1 MANNVNWIQRSSV
14 PSFAQMLKKNLPAQ
28 APAVNLSSTVSTCC
42 PYVEPDCG
50 TAKVTQITGFP
61 QITFPE
67 PFLSEMI
74 VPASLSSL
82 PPRKVTK
89 EFVVKYRRGDLN
101 PVSAL
106 YQFAQMQRM
115 EIDLKETVT
124 TAWNEAKANA
134 AIRALDELLLHEDSE
149 LPDKRTFIHE
159 KISSIIKETFTN
171 LISKYPEYESCG
183 SSLAAYF
190 YRQLLLFYSGSNGMM
205 DKSIFCT
212 EPATNLLAL
221 KPNFN
226 IFLYMN
232 QLPKGAAQTNPQLL
246 YFSVEGKNIPAAY
259 YSGEIVHNLYS
270 MSSADKRTRCEVLG
284 VQ

>member
-61 QITFPE
+61 PITLPE

-89 EFVVKYRRGDLN
+89 EFVVKYRHGDLN

-115 EIDLKETVT
+115 EIDLKSTVT
-124 TAWNEAKANA
+124 TGNVFGAYFAFCAVIDGIEYKPGMRQKKAQG
-134 AIRALDELLLHEDSE
+134 IKVCIVEMELAREDLS
-149 LPDKRTFIHE
+149 
-159 KISSIIKETFTN
+159 KISSAFVGI
-171 LISKYPEYESCG
+171 
-183 SSLAAYF
+183 
-190 YRQLLLFYSGSNGMM
+190 
-205 DKSIFCT
+205 
-212 EPATNLLAL
+212 
-221 KPNFN
+221 
-226 IFLYMN
+226 
-232 QLPKGAAQTNPQLL
+232 
-246 YFSVEGKNIPAAY
+246 
-259 YSGEIVHNLYS
+259 
-270 MSSADKRTRCEVLG
+270 
-284 VQ
+284 

>member
-50 TAKVTQITGFP
+50 TAK
-61 QITFPE
+61 ITFPE

-74 VPASLSSL
+74 VSASLSSL

-89 EFVVKYRRGDLN
+89 EFVVKYRHGDLN

-124 TAWNEAKANA
+124 TGNV
-134 AIRALDELLLHEDSE
+134 
-149 LPDKRTFIHE
+149 F
-159 KISSIIKETFTN
+159 
-171 LISKYPEYESCG
+171 G
-183 SSLAAYF
+183 AYF
-190 YRQLLLFYSGSNGMM
+190 AFCAVIDGIEYKPGMRQKQMLQFV
-205 DKSIFCT
+205 IT
-212 EPATNLLAL
+212 ETST
-221 KPNFN
+221 
-226 IFLYMN
+226 ISR
-232 QLPKGAAQTNPQLL
+232 AQTA
-246 YFSVEGKNIPAAY
+246 K
-259 YSGEIVHNLYS
+259 
-270 MSSADKRTRCEVLG
+270 
-284 VQ
+284 

>member
-61 QITFPE
+61 PITLPE

-89 EFVVKYRRGDLN
+89 EFVVKYRHGDLN

-115 EIDLKETVT
+115 EIDLKSTVT
-124 TAWNEAKANA
+124 T
-134 AIRALDELLLHEDSE
+134 
-149 LPDKRTFIHE
+149 DKRTFIHE

-183 SSLAAYF
+183 SSLAAF
-190 YRQLLLFYSGSNGMM
+190 VIEKGIALLWFIQSGLPQA
-205 DKSIFCT
+205 KSD
-212 EPATNLLAL
+212 
-221 KPNFN
+221 
-226 IFLYMN
+226 
-232 QLPKGAAQTNPQLL
+232 G
-246 YFSVEGKNIPAAY
+246 
-259 YSGEIVHNLYS
+259 
-270 MSSADKRTRCEVLG
+270 
-284 VQ
+284 